1 VSNMLVRLAKDTDI
15 GLGESY
21 MKGEYEPARTFS
33 QVLSYS
39 DFM

>member
-1 VSNMLVRLAKDTDI
+1 MLVRLAKDTDI